1 MTLKSCYSS
10 LHSLNHL
17 KHTLSKPN
25 KSILI
30 NSLIFSKMYYGC
42 VITHPLNSFWTQKYN
57 TLFKTCLSF
66 IHNKY
71 IHSSEM
77 NNLNFLNPLNTW
89 KYNMLTLT
97 FKSIYHANFPSHLK
111 FKLQKPSAFNL
122 RSNNSLHLPN
132 VLLDS
137 SFYSTA
143 STLFNA
149 LPEDIRNNSSSQNT
163 KLFAKT
169 VKKISPFYSNYL
181 IL

>member
-1 MTLKSCYSS
+1 MVS
-10 LHSLNHL
+10 LSVGQ
-17 KHTLSKPN
+17 T
-25 KSILI
+25 ITLI
-30 NSLIFSKMYYGC
+30 NSRHCPVGR
-42 VITHPLNSFWTQKYN
+42 H
-57 TLFKTCLSF
+57 TCLIF

-97 FKSIYHANFPSHLK
+97 FKSIDHANFPSHLK

-132 VLLDS
+132 VLLDN

-149 LPEDIRNNSSSQNT
+149 LPGDIRNNSSSQNT

-169 VKKISPFYSNYL
+169 VKRFLLSTQTTKSSNTLPSSPSLSRYPIFFLLCCIIL
-181 IL
+181 ILYHYYY